1 MLMGNVHRPIVCN
14 YNLKLFL
21 GFFYIKF
28 QLGGF
33 FASSQDE
40 NKICKLVSNFYLHM
54 YLFIARLVESECKLR
69 IIVRIFKYTYDL
81 QGVIEVERVRK
92 YDKPNN
98 ENNVRDYYFLK
109 INIYDDNYKPLKTKL
124 KITITPILH
133 HQLLMQKS
141 KLNRKKNNFAKS
153 QKSYL
158 DRMSCM
164 KSFYV
169 YFFFSLMFCTKQ
181 KIVTYNG
188 FLM

>member
-98 ENNVRDYYFLK
+98 ENNVREYYFLK

-141 KLNRKKNNFAKS
+141 KLNRKKNQFRKISKIFDIQLFGPNELYEIF
-153 QKSYL
+153 L
-158 DRMSCM
+158 RL
-164 KSFYV
+164 
-169 YFFFSLMFCTKQ
+169 FFFLSYVLY
-181 KIVTYNG
+181 KIENSYI
-188 FLM
+188 

>member
-1 MLMGNVHRPIVCN
+1 MKQKDCAQENGKLQISNGLIQNTKMTMLMGNVHRPIVCN

-81 QGVIEVERVRK
+81 
-92 YDKPNN
+92 
-98 ENNVRDYYFLK
+98 
-109 INIYDDNYKPLKTKL
+109 
-124 KITITPILH
+124 
-133 HQLLMQKS
+133 
-141 KLNRKKNNFAKS
+141 
-153 QKSYL
+153 
-158 DRMSCM
+158 
-164 KSFYV
+164 
-169 YFFFSLMFCTKQ
+169 
-181 KIVTYNG
+181 
-188 FLM
+188 